1 MFGREYPCDHY
12 TAVINVTLMNTGCPR
27 TLVHETALQ
36 LLQVLDKRFFGTVG
50 PLPAEGDAGKSAIS
64 VAYTWVCHVHVFT
77 VSKNLDMLT
86 HH

>member
-1 MFGREYPCDHY
+1 
-12 TAVINVTLMNTGCPR
+12 MNTGCPR

-64 VAYTWVCHVHVFT
+64 VAYTWVCHVHVLT
-77 VSKNLDMLT
+77 VFRFVNASLT
-86 HH
+86 CRLALANYQK